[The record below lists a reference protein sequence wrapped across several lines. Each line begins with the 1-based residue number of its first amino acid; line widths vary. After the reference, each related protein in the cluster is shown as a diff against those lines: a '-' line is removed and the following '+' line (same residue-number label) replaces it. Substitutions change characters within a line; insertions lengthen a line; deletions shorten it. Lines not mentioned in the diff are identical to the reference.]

1 MHGACLKRN
10 VFGVD
15 KGEYLFKGLEVYS
28 HSASNY
34 PWMDLVQHA
43 STISPHL
50 SEVRLE
56 TIQTPWLWTTC
67 WYDFEIKNKK

>member
-1 MHGACLKRN
+1 MIYFQRMLTHGACLKRN

-34 PWMDLVQHA
+34 P
-43 STISPHL
+43 
-50 SEVRLE
+50 
-56 TIQTPWLWTTC
+56 
-67 WYDFEIKNKK
+67 